1 MRHKYIFTSH
11 NFSDRLND
19 YGQPDRLMKLQTLLL
34 YILALL
40 VVGCANPGSGPDG
53 GPYDETPPRIVEM
66 NPPIGTCNA
75 KAKKVSIVFDE
86 LIKVEDV
93 QEKIIV
99 SPPQTEMP
107 EIKVSG
113 RRISVELLDTLKE
126 NVTYTIDFSDAIVD
140 SNEGNPLGN
149 FTYYFSTGAQID
161 SMEVSGFVLAAENLE
176 PVSGILVGL
185 HSNMADSAFVSAPFE
200 RVARTDGAGHFSIKG
215 VSPGKYR
222 IYALKDIDNDFKYTR
237 GEMLAFNRDTII
249 PEAFPDV
256 RMDTLWADTVHIDTI
271 KQVAYTHFMPDNV
284 TLLAF
289 TEKNLIRQFL
299 KSQREPEYFKIFF
312 TAPSTQI
319 PVARLL
325 NSQIKN
331 PWIEERTIGNDT
343 ITYWLRDTALI
354 NCDTLRVE
362 YSYEAVN
369 DSTFEAYT
377 QVDTLELIP
386 KFGYAKRQKFKAE
399 DMEKWQK
406 ELEKRHRKGDFTQE
420 TPPVE
425 PLKIDYAISS
435 SLAPDQNLKFRL
447 PEPAERIDTTG
458 IHLFLKVDSIYVEA
472 AYRLEQ
478 DTLSLRDY
486 TLRSEWRPGQE
497 YVLNIDSACI
507 AGISGKVNA
516 AYDVKVSIPPIEKYG
531 ALFLIIPDADS
542 TALVQLLSK
551 DEGIIKQLPVVKGRV
566 DFFYLKP
573 GTVYARL
580 INDRNGNGRWDEGNY
595 EEGVMPEEVYYF
607 PKRFEIRE
615 NWDVEQTWTLTEVP
629 MFKQKPVE
637 IIKQKEVKKRTPKN
651 RNAERE
657 RAKRSM

>member
-1 MRHKYIFTSH
+1 M
-11 NFSDRLND
+11 
-19 YGQPDRLMKLQTLLL
+19 
-34 YILALL
+34 
-40 VVGCANPGSGPDG
+40 
-53 GPYDETPPRIVEM
+53 
-66 NPPIGTCNA
+66 
-75 KAKKVSIVFDE
+75 
-86 LIKVEDV
+86 
-93 QEKIIV
+93 
-99 SPPQTEMP
+99 
-107 EIKVSG
+107 G
-113 RRISVELLDTLKE
+113 RWS
-126 NVTYTIDFSDAIVD
+126 S
-140 SNEGNPLGN
+140 
-149 FTYYFSTGAQID
+149 
-161 SMEVSGFVLAAENLE
+161 
-176 PVSGILVGL
+176 
-185 HSNMADSAFVSAPFE
+185 
-200 RVARTDGAGHFSIKG
+200 
-215 VSPGKYR
+215 
-222 IYALKDIDNDFKYTR
+222 
-237 GEMLAFNRDTII
+237 
-249 PEAFPDV
+249 
-256 RMDTLWADTVHIDTI
+256 
-271 KQVAYTHFMPDNV
+271 
-284 TLLAF
+284 
-289 TEKNLIRQFL
+289 
-299 KSQREPEYFKIFF
+299 
-312 TAPSTQI
+312 
-319 PVARLL
+319 
-325 NSQIKN
+325 
-331 PWIEERTIGNDT
+331 
-343 ITYWLRDTALI
+343 
-354 NCDTLRVE
+354 
-362 YSYEAVN
+362 
-369 DSTFEAYT
+369 
-377 QVDTLELIP
+377 
-386 KFGYAKRQKFKAE
+386 
-399 DMEKWQK
+399 K